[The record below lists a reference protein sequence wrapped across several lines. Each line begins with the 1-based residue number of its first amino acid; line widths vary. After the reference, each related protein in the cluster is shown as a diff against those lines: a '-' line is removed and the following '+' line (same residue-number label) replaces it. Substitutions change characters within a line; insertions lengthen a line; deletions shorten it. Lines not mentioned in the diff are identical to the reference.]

1 MNLEQMQAEL
11 EQQNEALGAAMKQLQ
26 NLGDVQIQL
35 PEAVLRELDDA
46 CTVRATAG
54 SLDLSHLTGV
64 RA

>member
-11 EQQNEALGAAMKQLQ
+11 EQQNEKLGAAMKQLEDM
-26 NLGDVQIQL
+26 GDVQVHL
-35 PEAVLRELDDA
+35 PDALLRELDDA

-54 SLDLSHLTGV
+54 ALDLNHLTGV